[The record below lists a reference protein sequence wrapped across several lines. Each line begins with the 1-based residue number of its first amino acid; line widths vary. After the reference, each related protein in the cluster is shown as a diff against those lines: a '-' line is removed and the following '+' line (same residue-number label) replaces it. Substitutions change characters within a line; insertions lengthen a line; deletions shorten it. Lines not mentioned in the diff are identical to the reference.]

1 MESRHESIFIDNL
14 TQEEK
19 EKIEKVIKEVKPDV
33 YIFDQSNSMTLN
45 FDDEFLRHEVEFY
58 REKYT
63 ESQKKEAM
71 VFILSKFE
79 DACVDGEFEGATDS
93 MVAFIEEKLEEFD
106 NVNKNAFKE

>member
-45 FDDEFLRHEVEFY
+45 FDEDFLKHEIEFY
-58 REKYT
+58 RKYN
-63 ESQKKEAM
+63 EPQKKEAM
-71 VFILSKFE
+71 AFILSKFE

-93 MVAFIEEKLEEFD
+93 MVAFIEERLEEFD

>member
-45 FDDEFLRHEVEFY
+45 FDYEFLKREIEFY

-63 ESQKKEAM
+63 ETQKKKAM
-71 VFILSKFE
+71 AFILSKFE
-79 DACVDGEFEGATDS
+79 DACVDGKFGEITDS
-93 MVAFIEEKLEEFD
+93 MVSFIEEKLEEFD
-106 NVNKNAFKE
+106 NI

>member
-1 MESRHESIFIDNL
+1 MKERRVDGRNDLRLYNSILYKHFG
-14 TQEEK
+14 
-19 EKIEKVIKEVKPDV
+19 
-33 YIFDQSNSMTLN
+33 
-45 FDDEFLRHEVEFY
+45 DEFLRHEIEFY

-71 VFILSKFE
+71 AFILSKFE

>member
-45 FDDEFLRHEVEFY
+45 FDDEFLRHEIEFY

-71 VFILSKFE
+71 AFILSKLE
-79 DACVDGEFEGATDS
+79 DSCVDGEFEGATDS
-93 MVAFIEEKLEEFD
+93 RVDFIEEKLE
-106 NVNKNAFKE
+106 